1 MRAAGAPRKPG
12 SGFSSRVLADSGA
25 RMPALTFLP
34 SLSPGLLQLPL
45 FGVLLV
51 FGLVAGEGFRR
62 YLALLA
68 A

>member
-1 MRAAGAPRKPG
+1 
-12 SGFSSRVLADSGA
+12 
-25 RMPALTFLP
+25 MPALTFLP
-34 SLSPGLLQLPL
+34 SLPPGLLQLPL